1 MCPEQSSRK
10 DPTKVAQ
17 PRKLSGLGNVQT
29 EMSVPVGTIETS
41 SSWSPVYAFANV
53 SGRRSSRPGRAAF
66 SERQPST
73 SHWATFIGSLR
84 DQSCSHTPRAHVDA
98 DVRPRGWA
106 TFIPSLILLFSSLGT
121 ALADGGAVQLHATA
135 PPFVVTVFTDPPQC
149 RAGQVDLSTLVQEEN
164 GPILDAE
171 VVASLSALEP
181 AKASPT
187 AAWLPP
193 ACASTAVTDLRD
205 VPLQISHGTNRLF
218 YSAEIQI
225 PYDGRWQL
233 KVSIRRGT
241 DHATL
246 QGVLDVDRPLP
257 PVTAYWQWFLLPF
270 LAIGGFILQ
279 QHIRKPRKLES
290 AKTK

>member
-1 MCPEQSSRK
+1 MRPLDNQC
-10 DPTKVAQ
+10 
-17 PRKLSGLGNVQT
+17 LGKAREDRN
-29 EMSVPVGTIETS
+29 G
-41 SSWSPVYAFANV
+41 
-53 SGRRSSRPGRAAF
+53 RSSLTRRIALQNLNPAPRP
-66 SERQPST
+66 Q
-73 SHWATFIGSLR
+73 
-84 DQSCSHTPRAHVDA
+84 
-98 DVRPRGWA
+98 GWA
-106 TFIPSLILLFSSLGT
+106 TFIQSLILLLSSLGT

-135 PPFVVTVFTDPPQC
+135 LPFVVTVFTDPPQC
-149 RAGQVDLSTLVQEEN
+149 RAGQVDLSALV
-164 GPILDAE
+164 DAE

-193 ACASTAVTDLRD
+193 ACASTALTDLRD

-218 YSAEIQI
+218 YSAAIRI

-246 QGVLDVDRPLP
+246 QGILDVDRPLP

-270 LAIGGFILQ
+270 LAIGGFVLQ
-279 QHIRKPRKLES
+279 QHIRKPRKQES
-290 AKTK
+290 TKTDF